1 MALST
6 TMISSGAIKELE
18 QHIANTHKAAA
29 KFHGDVIS
37 WSAQEHPI
45 ADGATCT
52 MFSKGPVIVARLMA
66 IPEAMRA
73 EEVPPFWRRLDGRR
87 RRPARRAARSG
98 ARPRIPDVGCFA
110 SPPIATARCSLLFKS
125 KTTEEP
131 NPVART
137 EPCTR
142 RPNPAWPR

>member
-1 MALST
+1 M
-6 TMISSGAIKELE
+6 
-18 QHIANTHKAAA
+18 
-29 KFHGDVIS
+29 
-37 WSAQEHPI
+37 

-73 EEVPPFWRRLDGRR
+73 EEVPPCWSGDVSTDDVD
-87 RRPARRAARSG
+87 ARRVERRDPVPAQGSRMSDALPVLSDSDG
-98 ARPRIPDVGCFA
+98 AMFLV
-110 SPPIATARCSLLFKS
+110 FKS

>member
-1 MALST
+1 
-6 TMISSGAIKELE
+6 MISSGAIKELE

-29 KFHGDVIS
+29 KFQGDVIS

-52 MFSKGPVIVARLMA
+52 MFSKGPVIVAGLMA

-73 EEVPPFWRRLDGRR
+73 EEVPPCWSGYVSTDDVD
-87 RRPARRAARSG
+87 ARRDPVPAQGSRMSDAL
-98 ARPRIPDVGCFA
+98 PVL
-110 SPPIATARCSLLFKS
+110 PIATARCSLLFKS

-131 NPVART
+131 NPVARN

-142 RPNPAWPR
+142 RSNPAWPVEVPDGA